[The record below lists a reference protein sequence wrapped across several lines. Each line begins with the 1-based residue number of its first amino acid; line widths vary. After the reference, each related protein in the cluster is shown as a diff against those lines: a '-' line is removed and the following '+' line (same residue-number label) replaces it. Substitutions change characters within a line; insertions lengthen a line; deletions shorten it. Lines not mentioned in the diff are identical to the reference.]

1 VFISVVLTIGLVMA
15 MYSSI
20 ASRYRTDA
28 DSDCLSGS
36 GGEGGSGRWYH
47 QLLLLLGLG
56 SSMFG
61 GGAHGS
67 SNHVSGAGGTAADA
81 AVDLNWYPPAQTH
94 INNLTSVINSE
105 GVYGFIYNSSDMPE
119 GVEYGTYNW
128 CNMPHVRKD
137 TYVVVEPREEY
148 ELVYVEVVRS
158 FIYSN

>member
-1 VFISVVLTIGLVMA
+1 MFISVVLTIGLVMA

-28 DSDCLSGS
+28 DSDYLSGS
-36 GGEGGSGRWYH
+36 GGESGSERWYH

-61 GGAHGS
+61 GGVHGS
-67 SNHVSGAGGTAADA
+67 SSSSAASGTAADA
-81 AVDLNWYPPAQTH
+81 AVDLNWYPPAQSH

-105 GVYGFIYNSSDMPE
+105 GVYGFIYNSSDTPE

-128 CNMPHVRKD
+128 CNMPHVQKD
-137 TYVVVEPREEY
+137 TYVVVEPRKEY

-158 FIYSN
+158 LSYSN